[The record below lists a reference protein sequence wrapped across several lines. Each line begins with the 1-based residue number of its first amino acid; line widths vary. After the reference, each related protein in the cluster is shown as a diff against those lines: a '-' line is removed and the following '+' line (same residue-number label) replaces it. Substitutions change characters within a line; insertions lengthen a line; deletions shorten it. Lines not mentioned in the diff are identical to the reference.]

1 MMNILGIKDAIQN
14 PQLFMQ
20 NIMSNSN
27 VMKNPLAKNAI
38 TMMQNGDSK
47 GLQEMAENLC
57 KQHGTTAE
65 DVKQM
70 IAKNIGLI

>member
-1 MMNILGIKDAIQN
+1 MNILGLRESIMN
-14 PQLFMQ
+14 PKLFMQ
-20 NIMSNSN
+20 NVMQNSN

-38 TMMQNGDSK
+38 HMMQNNDSK

-65 DVKQM
+65 EVKQM
-70 IAKNIGLI
+70 IAKNLGMN